1 MNDAANPVGP
11 HLDSLLNLFPTKEEV
26 AECEYVPAE
35 KVPPPYDELLVHNH
49 HMTVTV
55 EAFHGD
61 LVNVR
66 ILKKLRKGESYSR
79 KILLVLQGSG
89 KVVQYG
95 IMRIHFRYC
104 STAVRDEILAGKTPL
119 GRILI
124 QHNVLRRVEPT
135 AFLRIVPGPD
145 LMKAFGLDT
154 PIPTYGRLALIHCNG
169 YPAVE
174 VMEIVI
180 PVAASPAQE

>member
-1 MNDAANPVGP
+1 MNYPANPAGP

-26 AECEYVPAE
+26 AECEYVAAE
-35 KVPPPYDELLVHNH
+35 KVPPPYYNLLVHNH

-55 EAFHGD
+55 EAYHGD

-66 ILKKLRKGESYSR
+66 ILSKLHKGDAYSR
-79 KILLVLQGSG
+79 KILLALQGNG

-95 IMRIHFRYC
+95 IMRVHFRYC
-104 STAVRDEILAGKTPL
+104 SPAVRDEILAGKTPL

-135 AFLRIVPGPD
+135 AFLRIIPGPA
-145 LMKAFGLDT
+145 LMRAFGIDQPT
-154 PIPTYGRLALIHCNG
+154 PTYGRLALIHCDG

-174 VMEIVI
+174 VLEIVI
-180 PVAASPAQE
+180 PA

>member
-1 MNDAANPVGP
+1 MNEPANPAGP

-26 AECEYVPAE
+26 AECEPVSAEEVPS
-35 KVPPPYDELLVHNH
+35 PYQNLLVHNH

-55 EAFHGD
+55 EAHHGD

-66 ILKKLRKGESYSR
+66 ILSKLHRGDSYSR
-79 KILLVLQGSG
+79 KILLALQGNG

-104 STAVRDEILAGKTPL
+104 SPAVRDEILAGKTPL

-135 AFLRIVPGPD
+135 AFLRVVPGPA
-145 LMKAFGLDT
+145 LMKEFGLNT
-154 PIPTYGRLALIHCNG
+154 PIPTYGRMALIHCDG

-174 VMEIVI
+174 VLEIVI
-180 PVAASPAQE
+180 PA